1 MSSCRHDTPGGR
13 LPPSLRYRGLMLRY
27 RQDLAALRPYVAGKS
42 AADLDS
48 EGERIIKLAS
58 NECPH
63 PPFPEVQA
71 AIADAVAGINRY
83 PDTQA
88 RSVRGALG
96 EWLGVPTD
104 HLWFG
109 AGGSEIV
116 TSAALALGGPGTNIV
131 FASPSFVLYEIAARR
146 SMAESVQV
154 SLDADHRLDLEAMR
168 AAIDADTTL
177 VYVCNPN
184 NPTGTHLSAASITE
198 FVNAIPESVLV
209 FVDEAYGEY
218 ATAADYSSAVPLA
231 IERPNVLVMR
241 TFSKIFGL
249 AGLRIGYAVA
259 QPETIAGLSRV
270 QRPFTITDLA
280 QRAAAAALAL
290 PDRLRERIEENAA
303 ERSRLEAELDAR
315 SISHPTSQA
324 NFIYFEPHDAATVAK
339 TLQEMG
345 VIPRQ
350 LGDGLRV
357 TIGTATEN
365 DRFLEALDI
374 ALKSS

>member
-1 MSSCRHDTPGGR
+1 
-13 LPPSLRYRGLMLRY
+13 MLRY
-27 RQDLAALRPYVAGKS
+27 RQDLASLRPYVAGKS

-71 AIADAVAGINRY
+71 AIADAVAGVNRY

-88 RSVRGALG
+88 RPVRGKLA
-96 EWLGVPTD
+96 EWLGVPPD

-116 TSAALALGGPGTNIV
+116 TSAALALGGPETNIV
-131 FASPSFVLYEIAARR
+131 FASPSFVLYAIAARR
-146 SMAESVQV
+146 SMAESVPV
-154 SLDADHRLDLEAMR
+154 PLDEDHRLDLSAMR
-168 AAIDADTTL
+168 EAIDANTTL

-184 NPTGTHLSAASITE
+184 NPTGTHLSAGAIGE
-198 FVNAIPESVLV
+198 FVDSVPESVLV
-209 FVDEAYGEY
+209 FVDEAYGEF
-218 ATAADYSSAVPLA
+218 ATASDYSSAVPLA

-259 QPETIAGLSRV
+259 QPDTIAGLSRV

-280 QRAAAAALAL
+280 QRAAAAALEQ
-290 PDRLRERIEENAA
+290 PDRLRERIEENGA
-303 ERSRLEAELDAR
+303 ERSRLEEELDAR
-315 SISHPTSQA
+315 SIPHPVSQA
-324 NFIYFEPHDAATVAK
+324 NFVYFEPPNASEVARV
-339 TLQEMG
+339 LQETG

-350 LGDGLRV
+350 LGKGLRV
-357 TIGTATEN
+357 TIGTASEN
-365 DRFLEALDI
+365 DRFLEALDV
-374 ALKSS
+374 ALKLS

>member
-1 MSSCRHDTPGGR
+1 
-13 LPPSLRYRGLMLRY
+13 MLRY
-27 RQDLAALRPYVAGKS
+27 RRDLAALRPYVAGKS

-88 RSVRGALG
+88 RSVRRALG
-96 EWLGVPTD
+96 EWLGVPPD

-116 TSAALALGGPGTNIV
+116 TSAALALGGPETNIV

-154 SLDADHRLDLEAMR
+154 PLDADHRLDLDAMR

-184 NPTGTHLSAASITE
+184 NPTGTHLSAASINE
-198 FVNAIPESVLV
+198 FVDAVPESVLV

-218 ATAADYSSAVPLA
+218 ATAADYSSAVPIA

-259 QPETIAGLSRV
+259 QPDTIAGLSRV

-315 SISHPTSQA
+315 SIPHPTSQA
-324 NFIYFEPHDAATVAK
+324 NFIYFEPEDAAKVAR

-357 TIGTATEN
+357 TVGTVTEN